1 MSRIDARRAS
11 PSTSAASLAQLP
23 EVGELRATES
33 TLADSS
39 PAELA
44 LLALAP
50 SLAEPSVDPVS
61 VPSARAIL
69 ALVQAADRFTADPS
83 APAEV
88 RDAMRTVRHLLVLRD
103 EVAGRRRGSVTP

>member
-1 MSRIDARRAS
+1 MLTERLEAS
-11 PSTSAASLAQLP
+11 TTSLDNSWVSSFSPLASILLNAVPMRHLLA
-23 EVGELRATES
+23 
-33 TLADSS
+33 
-39 PAELA
+39 LA

>member
-1 MSRIDARRAS
+1 
-11 PSTSAASLAQLP
+11 
-23 EVGELRATES
+23 
-33 TLADSS
+33 
-39 PAELA
+39 
-44 LLALAP
+44 
-50 SLAEPSVDPVS
+50 VS

-69 ALVQAADRFTADPS
+69 ALVQAADRLAVDPS